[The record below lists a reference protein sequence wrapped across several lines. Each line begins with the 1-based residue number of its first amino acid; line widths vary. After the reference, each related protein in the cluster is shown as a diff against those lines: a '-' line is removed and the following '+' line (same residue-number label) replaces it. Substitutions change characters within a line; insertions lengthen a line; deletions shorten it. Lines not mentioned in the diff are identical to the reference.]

1 MMAADRVVV
10 SFPRNKGEVPF
21 MRRIAAVTAVL
32 LAATPLAAQTAA
44 PALKVKFI
52 HAGAL
57 LAKPGEA
64 PRGASTV
71 IVRDGK
77 VAEVRDGHVPP
88 EAGAELIDL
97 KDRFVMPGL
106 VDMHVHFWGI
116 GGDPLRNRLTALN
129 RDDGDNMM
137 LAIDNARVTLEA
149 GFTTVRD
156 LGGNARG
163 MRALREGIE
172 RRTVAG
178 PTIVNA
184 GNPISVSGGHG
195 DPTNGMAET
204 FADAVHAHTINT
216 CDGADDCR
224 RAVRQQVALGAQ
236 VIKYM
241 STGGVLS
248 NVSGG
253 LGRAMTEEEMKAII
267 DTAHGLGRKVAT
279 HSHAVAG
286 TKAAIAA
293 GVDTVDHGTF
303 LDDEAIRA
311 MKANGTWLVPTMMA
325 PAAALKQARA
335 GMLPPATIPKA
346 EEAAA
351 AAMASHAKAF
361 AAGVK
366 VAFGTDSGVSRHG
379 ENAQEFALMVK
390 AGMTPAQALR
400 AATVNAAE
408 ALGRSAA
415 IGTIEPGKD
424 ADIIAVAGSPLDDV
438 TRMEKVDFVMRHGV
452 VHKAGGQRRA
462 FPAD

>member
-1 MMAADRVVV
+1 
-10 SFPRNKGEVPF
+10 
-21 MRRIAAVTAVL
+21 MRRIVAVTAAL
-32 LAATPLAAQTAA
+32 LAATPLAAQTAPA
-44 PALKVKFI
+44 PKVRFI

-64 PRGASTV
+64 PRGPSTIV
-71 IVRDGK
+71 VRDGK
-77 VAEVRDGHVPP
+77 VAEVRAGYAEP

-116 GGDPLRNRLTALN
+116 GGDPMRNRLTALN

-137 LAIDNARVTLEA
+137 FAIDNARITLEA

-163 MRALREGIE
+163 MRALREGVE
-172 RRTVAG
+172 RGTVAG

-195 DPTNGMAET
+195 DPTNGLAET
-204 FADAVHAHTINT
+204 FADAVHQHTINT
-216 CDGADDCR
+216 CDGPDDCR

-253 LGRAMTEEEMKAII
+253 LGRAMTEEEMKAIV

-293 GVDTVDHGTF
+293 GVDTVDHGSF
-303 LDDEAIRA
+303 LDDEAIAA
-311 MKANGTWLVPTMMA
+311 MKANGIWLVPTMMA
-325 PAAALKQARA
+325 PAAALQQARA
-335 GMLPPATIPKA
+335 GMLAPATIPKA

-351 AAMASHAKAF
+351 AALASHTKAF

-379 ENAQEFALMVK
+379 DNAREFAMMVR
-390 AGMTPAQALR
+390 AGMAPAQALK

-408 ALGRSAA
+408 ALGRSAS

-424 ADIIAVAGSPLDDV
+424 ADIIAVTGSPIEDV

-452 VHKAGGQRRA
+452 VHKAGGKRQG

>member
-1 MMAADRVVV
+1 
-10 SFPRNKGEVPF
+10 
-21 MRRIAAVTAVL
+21 MRRIAVVTAVL
-32 LAATPLAAQTAA
+32 LAATPLAAQTPASA
-44 PALKVKFI
+44 PKVKFI

-64 PRGASTV
+64 PRGASTIV
-71 IVRDGK
+71 VRDGK
-77 VAEVRDGHVPP
+77 VVDVRDGFVTP
-88 EAGAELIDL
+88 EGGAELIDL

-106 VDMHVHFWGI
+106 VDMHVHLWGI
-116 GGDPLRNRLTALN
+116 GGDPLRDRLTALN
-129 RDDGDNMM
+129 RDDADDMM
-137 LAIDNARVTLEA
+137 YAVANARVTLDA

-163 MRALREGIE
+163 MRALREGVE
-172 RRTVAG
+172 RGAIAG

-184 GNPISVSGGHG
+184 GNSISVSGGHADG
-195 DPTNGMAET
+195 TNGVAEV
-204 FADAVHAHTINT
+204 FADALHQHQINT
-216 CDGADDCR
+216 CDGPDDCR

-253 LGRAMTEEEMKAII
+253 LGRAMTDEEMKAII

-279 HSHAVAG
+279 HSHAAAG
-286 TKAAIAA
+286 TKAAVAA

-303 LDDEAIRA
+303 LDDEAIRM
-311 MKANGTWLVPTMMA
+311 MKVNGTWLVPTMMA
-325 PAAALKQARA
+325 PAAALEFAR
-335 GMLPPATIPKA
+335 GGLLPPATIPKA

-351 AAMASHAKAF
+351 AAFASHSKAY

-366 VAFGTDSGVSRHG
+366 VAFGTDTGVSKHG
-379 ENAQEFALMVK
+379 DNAKEFALMVK
-390 AGMTPAQALR
+390 AGMTPAQALK

-408 ALGRSAA
+408 ALGRSSS

-424 ADIIAVAGSPLDDV
+424 ADIIAVAGSPLEDV

-452 VHKAGGQRRA
+452 VHKTDGKRQG
-462 FPAD
+462 FPAE

>member
-1 MMAADRVVV
+1 
-10 SFPRNKGEVPF
+10 
-21 MRRIAAVTAVL
+21 MRRIVAVTAAL
-32 LAATPLAAQTAA
+32 LAATPLAAQTAPA
-44 PALKVKFI
+44 PKVKFI

-64 PRGASTV
+64 PRGPSTI

-77 VAEVRDGHVPP
+77 VIEVRAGYAAP

-116 GGDPLRNRLTALN
+116 GGDPMRNRLTALN

-137 LAIDNARVTLEA
+137 FAIDNARVTLEA

-156 LGGNARG
+156 LGGDARG

-172 RRTVAG
+172 RGTVAG

-195 DPTNGMAET
+195 DPTNGLAET
-204 FADAVHAHTINT
+204 YADAVHQHVINT

-253 LGRAMTEEEMKAII
+253 LGRAMTEDEMKAII
-267 DTAHGLGRKVAT
+267 DTAHGLGRRVAT

-286 TKAAIAA
+286 TKAAIAS
-293 GVDTVDHGTF
+293 GVDTIDHGSF
-303 LDDEAIRA
+303 LDDEAIAA
-311 MKANGTWLVPTMMA
+311 MKTKGTWLVPTMMA
-325 PAAALKQARA
+325 PAAALQQARA

-351 AAMASHAKAF
+351 AAMASHTKAF

-366 VAFGTDSGVSRHG
+366 VAFGTDSGVSKHG
-379 ENAQEFALMVK
+379 DNAREFSMMVK
-390 AGMTPAQALR
+390 AGMAPAQALK

-408 ALGRSAA
+408 ALGRSAS
-415 IGTIEPGKD
+415 IGSIEPGKD
-424 ADIIAVAGSPLDDV
+424 ADIIAVTGSPIEDV
-438 TRMEKVDFVMRHGV
+438 TRMETVDFVMRHGV
-452 VHKAGGQRRA
+452 VHKSGGKRQG

>member
-1 MMAADRVVV
+1 
-10 SFPRNKGEVPF
+10 
-21 MRRIAAVTAVL
+21 MRRIAAVTALL
-32 LAATPLAAQTAA
+32 LAATPLAAQTVVPA
-44 PALKVKFI
+44 PRVKFI

-64 PRGASTV
+64 PRGPST
-71 IVRDGK
+71 IVVRNGK
-77 VAEVRDGHVPP
+77 VAEVRDGFAAP

-97 KDRFVMPGL
+97 KDRFVLPGL
-106 VDMHVHFWGI
+106 VDMHVHLWGI
-116 GGDPLRNRLTALN
+116 GGDPLRERLTALN
-129 RDDGDNMM
+129 RDDADDMM
-137 LAIDNARVTLEA
+137 YAVANARVTLDA

-163 MRALREGIE
+163 MRALREGVE
-172 RRTVAG
+172 RGAIAG

-184 GNPISVSGGHG
+184 GTAISVSGGHADG
-195 DPTNGMAET
+195 TNGVAAE
-204 FADAVHAHTINT
+204 FADALHQHQINT
-216 CDGADDCR
+216 CDGPDDCR

-253 LGRAMTEEEMKAII
+253 LGRAMTDEEMKAIV

-279 HSHAVAG
+279 HSHAAAG

-293 GVDTVDHGTF
+293 GVDTIDHGTF
-303 LDDEAIRA
+303 LDDEAIRM
-311 MKANGTWLVPTMMA
+311 MKASGTWLVPTMMA
-325 PAAALKQARA
+325 PAAALEFARA
-335 GMLPPATIPKA
+335 GLLPPATIPKA

-351 AAMASHAKAF
+351 AAFTSHSEAF

-366 VAFGTDSGVSRHG
+366 VAYGTDTGVSKHG
-379 ENAQEFALMVK
+379 DNAKEFALMVK

-400 AATVNAAE
+400 AATINAAE
-408 ALGRSAA
+408 ALGRSSA

-424 ADIIAVAGSPLDDV
+424 ADIIAVAGSPLEDV
-438 TRMEKVDFVMRHGV
+438 TRMERVEFVMRHGV
-452 VHKAGGQRRA
+452 VHKASGKRQG

>member
-1 MMAADRVVV
+1 
-10 SFPRNKGEVPF
+10 
-21 MRRIAAVTAVL
+21 MRRIAAVTAAL
-32 LAATPLAAQTAA
+32 LAATPLAAQTATPA
-44 PALKVKFI
+44 PEVKFI

-64 PRGASTV
+64 PRGPSTIV
-71 IVRDGK
+71 VRDGK
-77 VAEVRDGHVPP
+77 IAEVREGHVAPG
-88 EAGAELIDL
+88 AGAEVIDL
-97 KDRFVMPGL
+97 RDRFVMPGL
-106 VDMHVHFWGI
+106 IDMHVHLWGI
-116 GGDPLRNRLTALN
+116 GGDPLRERLTAIN
-129 RDDGDNMM
+129 RDDADDMM
-137 LAIDNARVTLEA
+137 YAVANARVTLEA

-163 MRALREGIE
+163 MRALREGVE
-172 RRTVAG
+172 RGVIAG

-184 GNPISVSGGHG
+184 GNAISVSGGHA
-195 DPTNGMAET
+195 DPTNGLAAE
-204 FADAVHAHTINT
+204 FADAIHRHKVNT
-216 CDGADDCR
+216 CDGPDDCR

-253 LGRAMTEEEMKAII
+253 LGRAMTDAEMRAIVE
-267 DTAHGLGRKVAT
+267 TAHGLGRKVAT
-279 HSHAVAG
+279 HSHAAAG

-293 GVDTVDHGTF
+293 GADTIDHGSF
-303 LDDEAIRA
+303 LDDEAIRM

-325 PAAALKQARA
+325 PAAALEFARA

-351 AAMASHAKAF
+351 AAFLSHSKAY
-361 AAGVK
+361 AAGVR

-379 ENAQEFALMVK
+379 DNAKEFALMVE
-390 AGMTPAQALR
+390 AGMSSAEALK

-408 ALGRSAA
+408 ALGRSAS

-424 ADIIAVAGSPLDDV
+424 ADIIALAGNPIEDVA
-438 TRMEKVDFVMRHGV
+438 RMEKVDFVMRRGV
-452 VHKAGGQRRA
+452 VHKAGGKRQG
-462 FPAD
+462 FPTE

>member
-1 MMAADRVVV
+1 
-10 SFPRNKGEVPF
+10 
-21 MRRIAAVTAVL
+21 MRRIAVVTAAL
-32 LAATPLAAQTAA
+32 LAATPLAAQTAPA
-44 PALKVKFI
+44 PKVRFI

-64 PRGASTV
+64 PRGAST
-71 IVRDGK
+71 IVVRNGK
-77 VAEVRDGHVPP
+77 VAEVRDGFVTPD
-88 EAGAELIDL
+88 AGAELIDL

-106 VDMHVHFWGI
+106 VDMHVHLWGI
-116 GGDPLRNRLTALN
+116 GGDPLRERLTAVN
-129 RDDGDNMM
+129 RDDADDMM
-137 LAIDNARVTLEA
+137 YALTNARVTLEA

-156 LGGNARG
+156 LGGNPRG
-163 MRALREGIE
+163 MRAMREGVE
-172 RRTVAG
+172 RGVIAG

-184 GNPISVSGGHG
+184 GTAISVSGGHA
-195 DPTNGMAET
+195 DPTNGLGAE
-204 FADAVHAHTINT
+204 FADAVHQHKINT
-216 CDGADDCR
+216 CDGPDDCR

-253 LGRAMTEEEMKAII
+253 LGRAMTDEEMKAII

-279 HSHAVAG
+279 HSHGVAG
-286 TKAAIAA
+286 TKAAVAA
-293 GVDTVDHGTF
+293 GVDTIDHGSF

-325 PAAALKQARA
+325 PAAALEFARA
-335 GMLPPATIPKA
+335 GLLPPATIPKA

-351 AAMASHAKAF
+351 AAFASHSKAF

-366 VAFGTDSGVSRHG
+366 VAFGTDTGVSKHG
-379 ENAQEFALMVK
+379 DNAKEFAMMVK
-390 AGMTPAQALR
+390 AGMSPAQALK

-408 ALGRSAA
+408 ALGRSAS

-424 ADIIAVAGSPLDDV
+424 ADIIAVAGSPLEDV

-452 VHKAGGQRRA
+452 VHKANGTRRA